1 MRRSL
6 FVIGA
11 VCILAIGGCETT
23 EEQQQNY
30 YDEPFKKVEKPHTTA
45 FKYIK
50 NFSGQTV
57 AMGQV
62 GDVRTIRY
70 YQGGNFVG
78 WTQFVL
84 DGWFKEFTEDET
96 KERVMGALKR
106 KLPND
111 DTPSQALST
120 YRNHGD
126 FGAYTEKNGC
136 AFMSF
141 YKRLKGPSGYD
152 NDYGAPDFVGLFT
165 ICGGLTV
172 TPEKFMESID
182 QAAESDAAAFTNAT
196 K

>member
-1 MRRSL
+1 MRQSL
-6 FVIGA
+6 LVICA
-11 VCILAIGGCETT
+11 VCILAIGGCETAGD
-23 EEQQQNY
+23 QQQSY

-57 AMGQV
+57 ALGQV

-70 YQGGNFVG
+70 YQGGSFVG
-78 WTQFVL
+78 ITQFVL
-84 DGWFKEFTEDET
+84 DAWFRQFSEDEM
-96 KERVMGALKR
+96 KERVMEALKR
-106 KLPND
+106 ILPLD

-141 YKRLKGPSGYD
+141 YKRLKGPR
-152 NDYGAPDFVGLFT
+152 A
-165 ICGGLTV
+165 
-172 TPEKFMESID
+172 
-182 QAAESDAAAFTNAT
+182 
-196 K
+196 